1 MSKMTTLNVR
11 LTVKEKEKI
20 KEYADDMDLSITDYV
35 KNMTLQSDAN
45 RNETKNNN
53 DDRIKDLVAQN
64 NYLKKQI
71 DILNED
77 KSMLHQLLDQQQRLT
92 LDSQNKIKQLEEPK
106 EGKGFFSRLFGK
118 QISAYAGVTS

>member
-11 LTVKEKEKI
+11 LTVKEKEEI

-53 DDRIKDLVAQN
+53 EDRIKDLVVQN

-92 LDSQNKIKQLEEPK
+92 LDSQNKVKQLEEHK
-106 EGKGFFSRLFGK
+106 EEKGFFSRLFK
-118 QISAYAGVTS
+118 N

>member
-45 RNETKNNN
+45 RNENKNNN
-53 DDRIKDLVAQN
+53 DDRIKDLVVQN
-64 NYLKKQI
+64 NYLK
-71 DILNED
+71 N
-77 KSMLHQLLDQQQRLT
+77 RLIY
-92 LDSQNKIKQLEEPK
+92 LMKINRCYISCLISNKD
-106 EGKGFFSRLFGK
+106 
-118 QISAYAGVTS
+118 

>member
-53 DDRIKDLVAQN
+53 DDRIKDLVVQN

-92 LDSQNKIKQLEEPK
+92 LDSQNKVKQLEENK
-106 EGKGFFSRLFGK
+106 EEKGFFSRLFK
-118 QISAYAGVTS
+118 N